1 MENCQFHE
9 FSGSPVVLQI
19 SYEKNMTSRWEV
31 FFLSRKGDKRLIDIL
46 EGIGGAEGELER
58 KIVLD

>member
-9 FSGSPVVLQI
+9 FSGSPVVLQTT
-19 SYEKNMTSRWEV
+19 YEKNMTSKWEV
-31 FFLSRKGDKRLIDIL
+31 FFLSGKGDKRLIDIL

-58 KIVLD
+58 KSVLD